1 MEDAVGDRALDSG
14 VGFGL
19 LVNAVQDYAF
29 LILDPDGI
37 VTGWNPGAQRLKG
50 YSAQEILGRH
60 ISVF

>member
-1 MEDAVGDRALDSG
+1 
-14 VGFGL
+14 
-19 LVNAVQDYAF
+19 
-29 LILDPDGI
+29 LDPDGI